1 MVWAIIYERFW
12 DLKGPS
18 LPLAASTLKVS
29 FLLVVRPIDPIADGA
44 YASLSLSAMLAQ
56 FLDIFVS

>member
-12 DLKGPS
+12 DPKGPS
-18 LPLAASTLKVS
+18 LPLAASTPRVS
-29 FLLVVRPIDPIADGA
+29 FLLVRPTDPIADGA
-44 YASLSLSAMLAQ
+44 YVSLFLSAMLAQ